1 MEVNKFTINKDYE
14 DIAILKN
21 KSITNLKS
29 CFNSFCHTIETK
41 QILAPSKHSQIF
53 KFTEDKENQIIK
65 LNFTYYFLN
74 EDNKIITVNI
84 GTSLPIM
91 FGLLWSIQQ
100 TFLIMEEM
108 YILKLNE
115 QILNKLIK

>member
-1 MEVNKFTINKDYE
+1 MEANKFTINEDYK

-29 CFNSFCHTIETK
+29 CFNSFCHTIENSK
-41 QILAPSKHSQIF
+41 ILSPDKYSQIF
-53 KFTEDKENQIIK
+53 RWEEDKENKIIK
-65 LNFTYYFLN
+65 LSFTYSFLN
-74 EDNKIITVNI
+74 EDSQTIKINLQ
-84 GTSLPIM
+84 TSLPIF
-91 FGLLWSIQQ
+91 FGLLWDVQQ
-100 TFLIMEEM
+100 SFLIMEEM